1 MRLGS
6 VSLHKTLTLSLPIPK
21 ATPISALLLPLITG
35 LSLRASQYLA
45 RRSQG
50 PFLSTNTG
58 LLLIPFLLIIYETVI
73 ATLSITY
80 MAPINDLNCP
90 LDQRWQQLFGKKDA
104 TAIKRIQDAHQCCG
118 LHSTLDRA
126 WPFQAQNRPAST
138 CREMMG
144 RDRSCL
150 GTWRRDMQVAGGM
163 VLFVAVMSFGVTV
176 G

>member
-1 MRLGS
+1 MCLGS
-6 VSLHKTLTLSLPIPK
+6 VSLHKTLALSLPIPK
-21 ATPISALLLPLITG
+21 ATPVSALLLPLIAG

-45 RRSQG
+45 RRSEG
-50 PFLSTNTG
+50 PFLSTNTS
-58 LLLIPFLLIIYETVI
+58 LLIPFLLIIYETVI

-80 MAPINDLNCP
+80 MAPINAPNCP
-90 LDQRWQQLFGKKDA
+90 LDQRWQELFSKKDA
-104 TAIKRIQDAHQCCG
+104 TTIKRIQDVHQCCG
-118 LHSTLDRA
+118 LHGTLDRA

-150 GTWRRDMQVAGGM
+150 GAWRRDMQVAGGM

-176 G
+176 S